1 MIELRSPQATGCLGT
16 QGFAG
21 DSSCPRWLFYLC
33 LANPLAAQRP
43 NRSNEWVREWL
54 DPNGDIPEGTELFET
69 AHMLRTLFAENGEV
83 QPYFVMSSP
92 KLPRDVGTSPLRD
105 DLGPQGTELVYIS
118 TIWIDEVVRTL
129 RSMC

>member
-1 MIELRSPQATGCLGT
+1 MEQYYGELYIGLPGQDEQHIGYIES
-16 QGFAG
+16 
-21 DSSCPRWLFYLC
+21 WLIQK
-33 LANPLAAQRP
+33 PTAQRP

-129 RSMC
+129 LSMC